1 MRSRV
6 RKVSSIHGA
15 IVFVIAAVI
24 AAASSASSFEIGKLL
39 DNKPKEPDKF
49 AIIRVDRLASLMA
62 DSNSH
67 VNIYDA
73 NGWGLRSTAGAIPG
87 AHLLTS
93 DDKYDVATELPADK
107 SAKLVFY
114 CADLH

>member
-1 MRSRV
+1 MQF
-6 RKVSSIHGA
+6 RKASGTHGA
-15 IVFVIAAVI
+15 IVLVIAAVI
-24 AAASSASSFEIGKLL
+24 VAASSAFALDIGKLI
-39 DNKPKEPDKF
+39 DNKPKVPDKF

-73 NGWGLRSTAGAIPG
+73 NGWGLRSSAGAIPG

-93 DDKYDVATELPADK
+93 DDKYDVATELPVDK